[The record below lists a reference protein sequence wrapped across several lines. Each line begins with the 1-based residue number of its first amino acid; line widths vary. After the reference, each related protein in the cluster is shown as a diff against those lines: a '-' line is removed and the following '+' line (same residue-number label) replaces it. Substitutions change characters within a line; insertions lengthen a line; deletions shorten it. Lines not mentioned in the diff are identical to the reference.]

1 MRCFIVLSWHDR
13 LSQELKGVFESLN
26 AQIKED
32 KLESPCRSFTEF
44 EYSTLASWSVGL
56 LIHYAIV
63 PANYAK
69 PVELTANGQLLT
81 ANS

>member
-1 MRCFIVLSWHDR
+1 MYSSWDR
-13 LSQELKGVFESLN
+13 VFLG
-26 AQIKED
+26 
-32 KLESPCRSFTEF
+32 P
-44 EYSTLASWSVGL
+44 

-81 ANS
+81 RISHGPAADRAANDICALIL